1 MGQDP
6 ALKTAAVINT
16 NRWASCFWTMKDKD
30 IVKFK
35 FGLATVSLILLLT
48 GSGLLFD
55 SWKTV
60 FQKTWLF
67 IGLIVYLGLF
77 PSYKTLRTKNVQI
90 ILKGVEVMGTVTSVV
105 MLALATIMTFIFLP
119 HISILFF
126 GLTLIIISVNFG
138 VQLIVFDYDNNMVI
152 GLFEE
157 ELKNINQLTVN
168 IADDFSE
175 IEINTLDLNEKRTL
189 KRDSFNNKVWTRLME
204 NFSKI
209 KTGT

>member
-1 MGQDP
+1 
-6 ALKTAAVINT
+6 
-16 NRWASCFWTMKDKD
+16 MKDKD

-105 MLALATIMTFIFLP
+105 MLVLATIMTFIFLP